1 MMHSPPAHVL
11 LFCAIS
17 GCALGQD
24 DPAMT
29 PATAPGQ
36 PFAYVSQGLDLR
48 DDVFLLSADGKVDS
62 NLTRS
67 GGYDSWPSWS
77 PDGLKIAF
85 ESERATLG
93 ASDIFVL
100 TLDGSVATARIT
112 FDTVHSDVQPAWSP
126 LGNRIAFVSSRDSAG
141 FDIYLMDVDGGN
153 VTRLTTDAE
162 HSVQPA
168 WSPDG
173 SKLAFASNRTGSGE
187 VFVMDTLGG
196 NVVNLTNA
204 AGEDLTPAWS
214 PDGQRIAFMSNRGAT
229 GSAYAI
235 WVMNADGGNPVKIS
249 PSAPPCELP
258 HWQPGG
264 QRVIYDCDGDI
275 FMVNPDGTNRVQITH
290 TGNTQRSE
298 VMARWKP

>member
-1 MMHSPPAHVL
+1 MRSPSGLLL
-11 LFCAIS
+11 LFGIIT

-24 DPAMT
+24 DPST
-29 PATAPGQ
+29 VPATAPGA

-67 GGYDSWPSWS
+67 AGYDSWPAWS

-85 ESERATLG
+85 ESERATAG
-93 ASDIFVL
+93 TSDIFVL
-100 TLDGSVATARIT
+100 TLDGSVATTRIT
-112 FDTVHSDVQPAWSP
+112 FDTLNSDVQPAWSP

-141 FDIYLMDVDGGN
+141 FDIYLMDVTGAN
-153 VTRLTTDAE
+153 VTRLTTDAQ

-173 SKLAFASNRTGSGE
+173 GKLAFATNRTGAGE

-196 NVVNLTNA
+196 NVVNLSNA
-204 AGEDLTPAWS
+204 SGEDLTPAWS
-214 PDGQRIAFMSNRGAT
+214 PDGQKIAFMSDRG
-229 GSAYAI
+229 GGGFAI
-235 WVMNADGGNPVKIS
+235 WVMNADGSNQVKIS
-249 PSAPPCELP
+249 TSTPPCELP

-264 QRVIYDCDGDI
+264 QRVAFDCDGDVFI
-275 FMVNPDGTNRVQITH
+275 VNPDGTNRTQITH
-290 TGNTQRSE
+290 TRNTVRSE